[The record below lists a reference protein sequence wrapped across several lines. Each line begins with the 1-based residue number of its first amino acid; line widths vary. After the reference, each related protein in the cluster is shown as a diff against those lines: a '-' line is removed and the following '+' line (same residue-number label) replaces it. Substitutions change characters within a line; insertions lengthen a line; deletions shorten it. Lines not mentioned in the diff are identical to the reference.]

1 MWFTGGCLI
10 SGSCN
15 TSGERDLLDSEKK
28 IQAVCDVQEAAL
40 SLAVAPPLVRETCLT
55 LRKKSKRYLMYRRR
69 PYLWQLH
76 QLWWERLAGLWEKNS
91 SGMWCTGGGH
101 VFGSCT
107 TTGKTYFPDSEKKIQ
122 AVCDVQEEMY
132 NELNVC
138 AFVWLLVCAAYMTGP
153 DQTNQEHI
161 SFSKVGRAGN
171 NLADLPN

>member
-1 MWFTGGCLI
+1 
-10 SGSCN
+10 
-15 TSGERDLLDSEKK
+15 
-28 IQAVCDVQEAAL
+28 
-40 SLAVAPPLVRETCLT
+40 
-55 LRKKSKRYLMYRRR
+55 
-69 PYLWQLH
+69 
-76 QLWWERLAGLWEKNS
+76 
-91 SGMWCTGGGH
+91 MWCTGGGH

-107 TTGKTYFPDSEKKIQ
+107 TTGKTYLPDSEKKIQ

-171 NLADLPN
+171 NLADLPNKVKLGTEDLHSS